1 MNADSFQ
8 YSHGAPAPL
17 LGALSLILNPVVC
30 LLWAMACAVPAAA
43 AAQVDG
49 FPARPTRLIV
59 PWPPGGSVDPFARL
73 LSQKLPELMRQQV
86 VVDYRPGASGNVGM
100 ELAARAAPDGYT
112 VVINSLPTVVNH
124 SLFSRLSYDVMRDL
138 APVSLLADSP
148 FVLVVHPAV
157 PATSVRELV
166 ALAKAKPGQLN
177 YSSAG
182 SGTNLHIA
190 AELFKNLAQ
199 VNVIHVPYKGGGPA
213 LASLIGNEAQLSFL
227 GIMVVQAQQG
237 AGRMRPLA
245 VTSGKRSSV
254 MPDLPTMAEA
264 GVPGYEFSA
273 WYGVLIPAGTP
284 RGVVSTWNASIVKG
298 LRAPEIAERI
308 AREGADVIASS
319 PAEFGAYMKTEL
331 AKWAKV
337 VKDNGLKVE

>member
-1 MNADSFQ
+1 VIRAILRLAQ
-8 YSHGAPAPL
+8 
-17 LGALSLILNPVVC
+17 AL
-30 LLWAMACAVPAAA
+30 ACAVPLAA

-100 ELAARAAPDGYT
+100 ELASRAAPDGYT

-124 SLFSRLSYDVMRDL
+124 SLFSKLSYDVTRDL

-148 FVLVVHPAV
+148 FVLVVHPGV

-166 ALAKAKPGQLN
+166 QLAKAKPGQLN

-199 VNVIHVPYKGGGPA
+199 VNLTHVPYKGGGPA
-213 LASLIGNEAQLSFL
+213 LASLLGNEVQLSFL
-227 GIMVVQAQQG
+227 GIMIVQAQQG

-245 VTSGKRSSV
+245 VTSGKRSPV

-264 GVPGYEFSA
+264 GVPGYAFSA

-308 AREGADVIASS
+308 AREGAEVIASS